1 MTQSQALAFLV
12 VSAALSA
19 ALGLAVAQRPAPD
32 APRRRTHASL
42 TEGLACTACHTTE
55 GWSLAVG
62 SGGQGFDHSTTGFPL
77 TGQHQNTACA
87 QCHVDGQRTVRA
99 CVSCHE
105 DAEHQGRLGRECAQC
120 HNAVSWQQTD
130 AIALHRQTR
139 LPLTGMHVLADC
151 TGCHRRTG
159 ERQWTDVPSDCFGC
173 HARDYF
179 NLGTHSAAQ
188 RPRRRDPV
196 PARLRA
202 VSPAQQLEPGLRVA
216 LGGGRLER
224 GAAAGGPRRLL
235 PHQHRQPPRRAL
247 RVVPR
252 QRVAAPA
259 PALRRRLPRAPP
271 LGHHRAAQPPGRLA
285 GGQLPLVPPRGGR
298 AMRRVGQLTRAL
310 RGALLVGAC
319 VLAGLSSSPAARA
332 QLPEHPAGSVAVR
345 VTAVA
350 GEHAFIE
357 PGASAGLYPGA
368 TVVFG
373 DARFEVEQVARGS
386 ASVRIGSSLPAPL
399 AIGAEGVLD
408 GAPQGPRPAARCSPS
423 HHAPRGPAAR
433 WPTEASGPRRAPRRR
448 TSTPST
454 SRSAPRSAPTSA
466 SSWCSRAASWC
477 RCPSAAPSAPT
488 AAPCC
493 ALSCGRSPRTC
504 RWCSTWTPRSS
515 CTWAV
520 AWTCAPAARRGPS
533 CGCAR
538 CKPSTAS
545 VARSTRRWGACA
557 TRPR

>member
-179 NLGTHSAAQ
+179 NLGTHPLHSGHGGGTPFPRDCALCHRPSSWSPAFASPSAVDGSSAALRQ
-188 RPRRRDPV
+188 VDHDAFFRISTGSHRDAPCESCHASASL
-196 PARLRA
+196 PQRLRCA
-202 VSPAQQLEPGLRVA
+202 DGCHAHRLSAITAQHSRPVGL
-216 LGGGRLER
+216 
-224 GAAAGGPRRLL
+224 
-235 PHQHRQPPRRAL
+235 Q
-247 RVVPR
+247 
-252 QRVAAPA
+252 
-259 PALRRRLPRAPP
+259 
-271 LGHHRAAQPPGRLA
+271 
-285 GGQLPLVPPRGGR
+285 
-298 AMRRVGQLTRAL
+298 
-310 RGALLVGAC
+310 
-319 VLAGLSSSPAARA
+319 
-332 QLPEHPAGSVAVR
+332 
-345 VTAVA
+345 
-350 GEHAFIE
+350 
-357 PGASAGLYPGA
+357 
-368 TVVFG
+368 
-373 DARFEVEQVARGS
+373 
-386 ASVRIGSSLPAPL
+386 
-399 AIGAEGVLD
+399 
-408 GAPQGPRPAARCSPS
+408 
-423 HHAPRGPAAR
+423 
-433 WPTEASGPRRAPRRR
+433 
-448 TSTPST
+448 
-454 SRSAPRSAPTSA
+454 
-466 SSWCSRAASWC
+466 AASC
-477 RCPSAAPSAPT
+477 
-488 AAPCC
+488 
-493 ALSCGRSPRTC
+493 LSCHPGG
-504 RWCSTWTPRSS
+504 
-515 CTWAV
+515 AV
-520 AWTCAPAARRGPS
+520 P
-533 CGCAR
+533 
-538 CKPSTAS
+538 
-545 VARSTRRWGACA
+545 
-557 TRPR
+557 